1 MTAMARVTMKTLVAL
16 AAKTAKF
23 PKRLA
28 VLLPLHVRGS
38 FYAGSLVEQ
47 RVQYIADGNNA
58 DTDNPKKGDEQL
70 RTHNF
75 LQD

>member
-47 RVQYIADGNNA
+47 RV
-58 DTDNPKKGDEQL
+58 
-70 RTHNF
+70 
-75 LQD
+75 